1 MVGCRRMMGLV
12 VAAVAMTAVSPAFAA
27 DTLSATGA
35 RLESEKLADVT
46 RAVITRTVNLDGD
59 VPTATYVIARGL
71 TNELLQRTNDG
82 YWVPWDSRQ
91 STLIDNKLTVQ
102 GGKLVYKVLSEDLS
116 GALFPLSITLAY
128 TAGGT
133 FKYGVFAVEKP

>member
-1 MVGCRRMMGLV
+1 MVGFGRMFGVLG
-12 VAAVAMTAVSPAFAA
+12 VAVMMTATSPAFAA

-35 RLESEKLADVT
+35 RLDPEKVT
-46 RAVITRTVNLDGD
+46 DLTKVTITRTVELGGD
-59 VPTATYVIARGL
+59 LPTATYVIARGL
-71 TNELLQRTNDG
+71 TNQLLQRTNDG
-82 YWVPWDSRQ
+82 YWIPWDSQQ
-91 STLIDNKLTVQ
+91 SSLIDNKLTVQ

-128 TAGGT
+128 TADGA

>member
-1 MVGCRRMMGLV
+1 MVGLGRMFGFLG
-12 VAAVAMTAVSPAFAA
+12 VAVMMTATSPAFAA

-35 RLESEKLADVT
+35 RLDPEKVADITKVT
-46 RAVITRTVNLDGD
+46 ITRTVELGGD

-71 TNELLQRTNDG
+71 TNQLLQRTNDG
-82 YWVPWDSRQ
+82 YWIPWDSQQ
-91 STLIDNKLTVQ
+91 SSLIDNKLTVQ
-102 GGKLVYKVLSEDLS
+102 GGKVVYKVLSEDLS

-128 TAGGT
+128 TAGGA